1 MAILD
6 HRGLLIC
13 RSDTPLEILR
23 WIGRVRIISTIITF
37 LAVSEES
44 TMWNAY
50 FDETP
55 PKDYSFIGFY
65 EHRKSQPDFTFSF
78 RKESHK
84 IKKDL
89 ASLMKDGSAEMKNG
103 ARQLDDIHKAKLFS
117 FSNIFLHC
125 RLA

>member
-1 MAILD
+1 M
-6 HRGLLIC
+6 
-13 RSDTPLEILR
+13 
-23 WIGRVRIISTIITF
+23 IGRVIISTF
-37 LAVSEES
+37 LAVSMTEES
-44 TMWNAY
+44 TMWSAY
-50 FDETP
+50 FDETL